1 MAYDMQAAVTS
12 WVAQELEAQVPG
24 EDIGYWVTLER
35 PGGDTH
41 GTLYLQAP
49 EHQQTR
55 RLRAPFEED
64 HVRQSTRFA
73 LGALARDY
81 TERDR

>member
-12 WVAQELEAQVPG
+12 WVAQELEACAPG
-24 EDIGYWVTLER
+24 EDIGYWVTLEQ

-49 EHQQTR
+49 GYQETR
-55 RLRAPFEED
+55 RLRAPFNEVR
-64 HVRQSTRFA
+64 VRQRTHLALEALTRA
-73 LGALARDY
+73 Y
-81 TERDR
+81 TESDR

>member
-12 WVAQELEAQVPG
+12 WVAQELEAHAPG
-24 EDIGYWVTLER
+24 EDIGYWVTLEK

-49 EHQQTR
+49 EYQETR
-55 RLRAPFEED
+55 RLRAPFEEA
-64 HVRQSTRFA
+64 HVRQSTRLA
-73 LGALARDY
+73 LDTLARDY
-81 TERDR
+81 TEGGR